1 MNQPEDNKTKPA
13 APDKSLSKKLVGITS
28 QKLNW
33 LLLGGL
39 VLFIIVFLI
48 TTTEGLAF
56 LGKKSQSMVNL
67 KVQSQ
72 SGDEQLVNLQRSK
85 EQVKKYA
92 YFKDIAKTVIP
103 NDKDQAE
110 AVVQI
115 YQFAN
120 QAGIALKS
128 ITFPTS
134 TLGLSATT
142 VTTQGA
148 ADSTSVTKAALSQAK
163 PVSGVPGLYSLSLI
177 VTSDGSSTLPP
188 ALMTTYPKMQSFLQ
202 QIENNRRTAQ
212 ITDFNVIAADKS
224 PMYFSLD
231 LNIFI
236 KP

>member
-1 MNQPEDNKTKPA
+1 MNQPAPNKPEA
-13 APDKSLSKKLVGITS
+13 AAVDKKVSKKFAGLNS
-28 QKLNW
+28 RKLNW
-33 LLLGGL
+33 LLLGSL
-39 VLFIIVFLI
+39 CLLAIIFLAVAV
-48 TTTEGLAF
+48 EGLSV

-72 SGDEQLVNLQRSK
+72 SADEQLVNLQRSK

-92 YFKDIAKTVIP
+92 YFKDVAKTVIP

-120 QAGIALKS
+120 EAGIALKS

-134 TLGLSATT
+134 SLGLSAAT
-142 VTTQGA
+142 VTTQDA
-148 ADSTSVTKAALSQAK
+148 AASSSVTKAALSQAK
-163 PVSGVPGLYSLSLI
+163 PVSGMPGLYSLSLI
-177 VTSDGSSTLPP
+177 ITSDGTSTLPP
-188 ALMTTYPKMQSFLQ
+188 SLFTTYPKMQTFLQ
-202 QIENNRRTAQ
+202 KIENNRRTAQ
-212 ITDFNVIAADKS
+212 ITDVNVVAADKT
-224 PMYFSLD
+224 PMYFTLD